1 LLIVDDDD
9 CKKLRKLKV
18 SSPFKKRCLSPKL
31 ARLKIQNHAQNN
43 TVACSITI
51 QANKKQATTAKA
63 KAKAKAKQQS
73 SLYFFV

>member
-31 ARLKIQNHAQNN
+31 ARLKIQKHHAQNN
-43 TVACSITI
+43 TVAYNSS
-51 QANKKQATTAKA
+51 KQETSNDSKSKSKSKA
-63 KAKAKAKQQS
+63 AKQQS

>member
-43 TVACSITI
+43 TVAYNSS
-51 QANKKQATTAKA
+51 KQETSNDSKSKSKSKA
-63 KAKAKAKQQS
+63 AKQQS